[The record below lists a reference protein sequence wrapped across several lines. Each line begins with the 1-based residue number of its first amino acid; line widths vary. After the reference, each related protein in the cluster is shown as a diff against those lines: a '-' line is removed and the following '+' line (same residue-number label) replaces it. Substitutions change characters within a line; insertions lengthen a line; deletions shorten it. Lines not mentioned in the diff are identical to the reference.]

1 MRMNAR
7 NRPVPSARSEDG
19 FTMLVAL
26 GVMLVTSLLMVA
38 AFTASRGDIRLSRV
52 DTTQKQAYF
61 AALAGVQEYEYQLQA
76 NPNYWQTCATPQA
89 AVPQE
94 TSARYE
100 VKLLPANGAG
110 ACSTANPFGTMIE
123 STGAAAN
130 TFRIESIGCAGK
142 AGVTSCQ
149 GQSPS
154 TVSKRTM
161 IATFKVEGF
170 LNYVYFTQYEHEDPA
185 AYGSSANCEKYYL
198 SGLPAGCKTLI
209 FRTAD
214 SVEGP
219 THTDDSANVACSPE
233 VTFGRNG
240 HNPPDAVEIN
250 GGTYPEC
257 GASSPT
263 YYTASKTYSKGAEL
277 IPPQSD
283 SSLDAYVESA
293 NRFTGVTR
301 LVLKG
306 SSGANGEITVTNGGV
321 TKTIPWPSNG
331 LLFVKNAACGY
342 VYEQDES
349 DTSAET
355 SSETG
360 CGTIYVHGT
369 YSKSLTIA
377 AENDVVINEPI
388 TPVGV
393 TPPAAPTGTA
403 VLGLIATHYVRVYHP
418 CTYSNGAGSL
428 TSPWIYAAIL
438 STSHSFL
445 VDNHSCGNALGE
457 LNIYGAIAQKYRG
470 SVGTTGG
477 NGYVKNYNYDGRLAT
492 EEPPYYLNPLNAGW
506 KVVRETA
513 PTGG

>member
-1 MRMNAR
+1 MSIRTQ
-7 NRPVPSARSEDG
+7 PTPPLRSEGG

-26 GVMLVTSLLMVA
+26 GVMLVTSLLLIA
-38 AFTASRGDIRLSRV
+38 AFTAANGDIRLSRV

-94 TSARYE
+94 SAARYE
-100 VKLLPANGAG
+100 VKLLPANGAS
-110 ACSTANPFGTMIE
+110 ACSTSSPFGSMIE

-130 TFRIESIGCAGK
+130 TFRIESVGCAGK
-142 AGVTSCQ
+142 SGVTTCQ
-149 GQSPS
+149 GQPTSI
-154 TVSKRTM
+154 VSKRTVV
-161 IATFKVEGF
+161 ASFKVEGF
-170 LNYVYFTQYEHEDPA
+170 LNYVFFTQYEHEDPA
-185 AYGSSANCEKYYL
+185 AHGSSANCERYYS
-198 SGLPAGCKTLI
+198 SGLPFGCNTLI

-219 THTDDSANVACSPE
+219 MHTDDSANVACSPE
-233 VTFGRNG
+233 VTFGRKG
-240 HNPPDAVEIN
+240 HNPPDPVEIN
-250 GGTYPEC
+250 GGTYPAC
-257 GASSPT
+257 GSSSPT
-263 YYTASKTYSKGAEL
+263 YYTTSKTYSRGREL

-301 LVLKG
+301 LTLKG
-306 SSGANGEITVTNGGV
+306 SSGANGEITVTNGGIE
-321 TKTIPWPSNG
+321 KTIPWPANG

-360 CGTIYVHGT
+360 CGTVYVHGT
-369 YSKSLTIA
+369 YSKSLTIG
-377 AENDVVINEPI
+377 AENDVVVNESI

-418 CTYSNGAGSL
+418 CSSSNEPGSL

-438 STSHSFL
+438 STGHSFL
-445 VDNHSCGNALGE
+445 VDNHNCGSALGE
-457 LNIYGAIAQKYRG
+457 LNIYGAIAQRYRG

-477 NGYVKNYNYDGRLAT
+477 TGYVKNYNYDDRLAT
-492 EEPPYYLNPLNAGW
+492 SEPPYYLNPLNAGW
-506 KVVRETA
+506 GVIRETA